1 MYFVLEI
8 QKWTNGTWHNTVFSY
23 DDRQAAE
30 AKYYYILS
38 EAVVAQIPVNG
49 AMLINALT
57 GSTLLSKVFQHGE
70 WEGYVPPEE
79 EQ

>member
-8 QKWTNGTWHNTVFSY
+8 QKWPNGTWHNTVFQY
-23 DDRQAAE
+23 DDRQKAE

-57 GSTLLSKVFQHGE
+57 GETMLSKVFQHGE
-70 WEGYVPPEE
+70 WEGYVPEE
-79 EQ
+79 AE

>member
-8 QKWTNGTWHNTVFSY
+8 QKRTDGSWHHTVFQY

-57 GSTLLSKVFQHGE
+57 GETMLSKVFQHGE

-79 EQ
+79 EE

>member
-8 QKWTNGTWHNTVFSY
+8 QKRTDGSWHNTVFQY
-23 DDRQAAE
+23 EDRQRAE

-38 EAVVAQIPVNG
+38 EAVVAEIPVNG

-57 GSTLLSKVFQHGE
+57 GEKLLSNVFQHGE
-70 WEGYVPPEE
+70 FDGYVPPEE
-79 EQ
+79 EV